1 MGDDGRDPQGGHG
14 YCGPQGAGL
23 RTRHVT
29 VFQTNVE
36 VRLTPSNVPLRA
48 ADDILRSPMNLQ
60 SEEAPMPVDPRHNSR
75 KLLEGPDRVVARA
88 MMKAVGFTDE
98 SLARPQIGIAHCWI
112 GTMPCNWNRRQLA
125 AYAAEGVRAAGGT
138 PIEVN
143 TIAINDGITTGA
155 EGMKTSLVSREI
167 IADSIELVG
176 RGHMFAALSPSQ
188 DATRPFRRWRWYS
201 GD

>member
-1 MGDDGRDPQGGHG
+1 MNAVARGSLWVMMVGTLKVDIAIADHR
-14 YCGPQGAGL
+14 GPDCE
-23 RTRHVT
+23 RHVT

-98 SLARPQIGIAHCWI
+98 SLARPQIGIAH
-112 GTMPCNWNRRQLA
+112 
-125 AYAAEGVRAAGGT
+125 
-138 PIEVN
+138 
-143 TIAINDGITTGA
+143 
-155 EGMKTSLVSREI
+155 
-167 IADSIELVG
+167 
-176 RGHMFAALSPSQ
+176 
-188 DATRPFRRWRWYS
+188 
-201 GD
+201 